1 MKTYSKAKFLGLD
14 FLIQT
19 TPLHCKFSKVGVYF
33 LPWHG
38 SSCHN
43 IIFFSVWY
51 TVAQLSTMKN
61 GPFQANGRHKRRRA
75 MDETETLQ
83 YVAVDKGVKD
93 GLLSKV
99 YFSQEGKK

>member
-1 MKTYSKAKFLGLD
+1 
-14 FLIQT
+14 
-19 TPLHCKFSKVGVYF
+19 
-33 LPWHG
+33 
-38 SSCHN
+38 
-43 IIFFSVWY
+43 
-51 TVAQLSTMKN
+51 MKN